1 MAEIEATPTP
11 LYAFITT
18 ITMHD
23 PYESHAV
30 NHVLNLNADKYNAP
44 TIEYLERLN
53 HFDKSLGAFLTALK
67 AKGIYDNSIIVIA
80 GDHEVRSEANV
91 NYPLDCNVPL
101 IILNAPAGSYR
112 TTDVSQLDVFP
123 TIIDMM
129 NVHYEYMQVPYV
141 GLGVSIFRPYT
152 PIDYEASRKIS
163 EWIITR

>member
-1 MAEIEATPTP
+1 M
-11 LYAFITT
+11 
-18 ITMHD
+18 
-23 PYESHAV
+23 
-30 NHVLNLNADKYNAP
+30 
-44 TIEYLERLN
+44 
-53 HFDKSLGAFLTALK
+53 
-67 AKGIYDNSIIVIA
+67 
-80 GDHEVRSEANV
+80 RSEANV

-152 PIDYEASRKIS
+152 PIDYETSRKIS